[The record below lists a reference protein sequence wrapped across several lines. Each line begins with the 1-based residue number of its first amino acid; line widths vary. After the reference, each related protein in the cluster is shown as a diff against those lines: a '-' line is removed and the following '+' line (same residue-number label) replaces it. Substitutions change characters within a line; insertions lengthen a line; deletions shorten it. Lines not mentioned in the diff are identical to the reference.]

1 MELFRNQHA
10 GSWQDKSRGE
20 RAVLPHAAHATFRD
34 DARTVYVAMVEELG
48 PEYLGFAIGVLRSA
62 LPSRGY
68 TGHVQGYTVHAVLQ
82 VVMKVLLP

>member
-1 MELFRNQHA
+1 
-10 GSWQDKSRGE
+10 
-20 RAVLPHAAHATFRD
+20 
-34 DARTVYVAMVEELG
+34 MVEELG

-82 VVMKVLLP
+82 AVMKVLLP